1 VALYQLPLGNHGFA
15 VTATDKA
22 GNTASQSLSFTTT
35 TSLRDIG
42 QLVDRF
48 RATNR
53 LSLSAYTQLSSV
65 LTKARKAEANGNDG
79 KAVRYLGTFV
89 TLAVDDTLVGDADV
103 RSVLGRDG
111 NAVIDALNGVASLP
125 QAVNAR

>member
-1 VALYQLPLGNHGFA
+1 M
-15 VTATDKA
+15 
-22 GNTASQSLSFTTT
+22 
-35 TSLRDIG
+35 RDIG

-53 LSLSAYTQLSSV
+53 LSLSAYKQLSSV

-89 TLAVDDTLVGDADV
+89 TLAKDGTFVADADV
-103 RSVLGRDG
+103 RSVLERDG
-111 NAVIDALNGVASLP
+111 NAVIDSLTGVASLP
-125 QAVNAR
+125 RAVNDR